1 MDWEYPG
8 VADRATFVSL
18 IKVILPSH
26 TSISC
31 STIEKNEVSLKICTT
46 TVILTQLNN
55 IAQELKAASG
65 GKLVTAAVS
74 AGIEKIDAGYDVP
87 AFEP

>member
-1 MDWEYPG
+1 MQ
-8 VADRATFVSL
+8 ATS
-18 IKVILPSH
+18 SH
-26 TSISC
+26 FTEEMLS
-31 STIEKNEVSLKICTT
+31 
-46 TVILTQLNN
+46 QLNN
-55 IAQELKAASG
+55 IVQELKAASG